1 MLAERIAGRI
11 LSLRGRRVILDAD
24 LAALYAV
31 ETRRLNEQVRRNL
44 RRFPDDFVFRLTKQ
58 EVANL
63 KSQIA
68 TSSWGGKRKTPLAF
82 TEHGAAMAAT
92 VLNSRRAVDV
102 SVYVVR
108 AFVQLREALVASKEI
123 GRRVD
128 ELERRVGTHDR
139 AKADIL
145 QAIRQL
151 AAPASPPTR
160 RIGFL

>member
-82 TEHGAAMAAT
+82 TEHRAAMAAT
-92 VLNSRRAVDV
+92 VLNSRRAGDV
-102 SVYVVR
+102 SGHVVR
-108 AFVQLREALVASKEI
+108 AYVQLRERVLGSTAIA
-123 GRRVD
+123 RR
-128 ELERRVGTHDR
+128 LY
-139 AKADIL
+139 
-145 QAIRQL
+145 
-151 AAPASPPTR
+151 
-160 RIGFL
+160 